1 MHRNKK
7 LEFVALLTAMLLLL
21 PMFSFVTVTS
31 GNNSY
36 VIIVAPQEE
45 DAWEPVIDRLLY
57 YHPGAHVLV
66 LPPEIQSVVMDL
78 DRQVKYLLMDGGL
91 KTYLWI
97 AYYAWGYRSIPVPMG
112 YYRSGDKAQTNVIL
126 YLDRHKAD
134 IRDLF
139 HDWFE
144 AELGNQPHYVALVG
158 DIKTRMSDW
167 VSALGMSKWW
177 DASLPFPADAWP
189 SSMSAQQVPVAY
201 CPFVIEE
208 CLSWYGYACG
218 RITGDTVADAVALVD
233 RAGTY
238 NEWVAD
244 NTDKAGRFLAS
255 YTVGVYDYYT
265 QMPAMLTGAG
275 FDLAWY
281 TPDGP
286 PDGYP
291 TWANVKAELEEG
303 VGYWH
308 LTCHGNFMTGM
319 AGPGNGLTTF
329 PYDWSTGYY
338 YDIKIGGETPRG
350 GWSGEIWD
358 FINNDVLDSP
368 VRTQYIYRVPP
379 LDHTVVRV
387 TACMT
392 GASEFPLQLV
402 SKGAVAVIMGI
413 TSQEVCEGDCDAA
426 YFYNAITHTNPDT
439 GSQFSIG
446 EAMAYAAV
454 NTHVLHY
461 YYATMA
467 GMNYWSTMYLI
478 GDPALVPYVP
488 TVGGSPPPLDPP
500 GNNPGAYPGGSQQVY
515 YAPMA
520 IERPDG
526 SIYVINL
533 GEYVEYANRGGARPL

>member
-1 MHRNKK
+1 
-7 LEFVALLTAMLLLL
+7 
-21 PMFSFVTVTS
+21 
-31 GNNSY
+31 
-36 VIIVAPQEE
+36 
-45 DAWEPVIDRLLY
+45 VIDRLLY
-57 YHPGAHVLV
+57 YHPQAVVLV

-91 KTYLWI
+91 KIYLWI
-97 AYYAWGYRSIPVPMG
+97 AYYSWGYRSIPVPMG
-112 YYRSGDKAQTNVIL
+112 YYRSGDKAQINVIL
-126 YLDRHKAD
+126 HLDRHKAD
-134 IRDLF
+134 VRDLF

-144 AELGNQPHYVALVG
+144 AELGYQPHYVALVG
-158 DIKTRMSDW
+158 DIKTRRSDW
-167 VSALGMSKWW
+167 VSALGMAQWW
-177 DASLPFPADAWP
+177 DSSLPFPADAWP
-189 SSMSAQQVPVAY
+189 SSMNAQQVPVAY

-238 NEWVAD
+238 KEWVAA
-244 NTDKAGRFLAS
+244 NTEKAGRFLAS

-265 QMPAMLTGAG
+265 QLPSMLTNAG

-291 TWANVKAELEEG
+291 TWANVRPELVAG

-308 LTCHGNFMTGM
+308 LTCHGNFMTGV

-338 YDIKIGGETPRG
+338 YDIEIGGETPAG

-368 VRTQYIYRVPP
+368 VRSQYIERVPP
-379 LDHTVVRV
+379 LDYAVVRV

-392 GASEFPLQLV
+392 GASEFPLQIV
-402 SKGAVAVIMGI
+402 DKGAVAVIMGI
-413 TSQEVCEGDCDAA
+413 TSQEVCEGDCSAA
-426 YFYNAITHTNPDT
+426 YFYNALTHTNPAT
-439 GSQFSIG
+439 GTQYSIG
-446 EAMAYAAV
+446 EAMAYANV

-488 TVGGSPPPLDPP
+488 DVGGAPPPLDPP
-500 GNNPGAYPGGSQQVY
+500 GNNPGAYPGGSQQVTGY
-515 YAPMA
+515 YVPMA
-520 IERPDG
+520 IEAPDG
-526 SIYVINL
+526 SILVINI
-533 GEYVEYANRGGARPL
+533 GEYFTHTSRCSCGAASARRI